1 MRLRAILVITADSR
15 VKMRFLLR
23 EVAVLQILN
32 LGLARV
38 ISFATVKIDL

>member
-1 MRLRAILVITADSR
+1 MSLRASLDITADFRVKKRLRA
-15 VKMRFLLR
+15 
-23 EVAVLQILN
+23 AVVLPLFN